1 MNELHNFTLLFLAML
16 VISTLMRVY
25 LSQRQINHV
34 KSHRAKVPESFTDKI
49 TLKDHQKAADYT
61 ISKVKFGRLPLFY
74 DVILLLIWTLGGG
87 LQWLDQNILSLGL
100 NPVFT
105 GIAVM
110 LTFTLISSLLNLPFS
125 IYNTFV
131 LEEKFGFNRTT
142 VKTFITD
149 MLKGSLLGAVIGIPL
164 LYVILW
170 LMEQSGDQW
179 WIYAWMVISGFS
191 LFMMWVYP
199 TWIAPIF
206 NKFEPLE
213 EGETLNRITS
223 LLNRCGFNSN
233 GIFVI
238 DGSKR
243 SSHGNAYFSG
253 FGRNKRIVFFDTL
266 LKMLSDDELEAVL
279 AHELGHFKKKHI
291 IKGMAISFATT
302 LLGLALLA
310 WLMKTEWFYTALG
323 IQQASTYMALLLFT
337 LVMPVFTFAF
347 QPVFSIFSR
356 KNEFEADA
364 FAAEQTEAKYL
375 IHALVG
381 LYREN
386 ASTLTPDP
394 MYSAFYDS
402 HPPAPVR
409 IAHLNAHAGA

>member
-1 MNELHNFTLLFLAML
+1 MNDLHIFTLLFLTML
-16 VISTLMRVY
+16 LLSTLMRLY

-34 KSHRAKVPESFTDKI
+34 SRHRETVPESFAENI
-49 TLKDHQKAADYT
+49 SLQDHQKAADYT
-61 ISKVKFGRLPLFY
+61 TTKVKFGRLPLFY
-74 DVILLLIWTLGGG
+74 EVLLLLIWTLGGG
-87 LQWLDQNILSLGL
+87 LDWLDRNILTLGL
-100 NPVFT
+100 SPIMTGITVILVFT
-105 GIAVM
+105 
-110 LTFTLISSLLNLPFS
+110 FISSLLDLPFTL
-125 IYNTFV
+125 YNTFV
-131 LEEKFGFNRTT
+131 IEEKFGFNRTA
-142 VKTFITD
+142 VKTFIAD
-149 MLKGSLLGAVIGIPL
+149 MAKGSLLGLVIGVPL

-170 LMEQSGDQW
+170 LMEQAGDQW
-179 WIYAWMVISGFS
+179 WIYTWLVISGFS
-191 LFMMWVYP
+191 LIMMWLYP
-199 TWIAPIF
+199 TVIAPIF

-213 EGETLNRITS
+213 EGETLNRIKN
-223 LLNRCGFNSN
+223 LLERCGFNSN
-233 GIFVI
+233 GVFVI

-302 LLGLALLA
+302 LLALAVLA
-310 WLMKTEWFYTALG
+310 WLMKAEWFYSALG
-323 IQQASTYMALLLFT
+323 ISQPSTYMALLLFT
-337 LVMPVFTFAF
+337 IVMPVFTFVF
-347 QPVFSIFSR
+347 QPLFSIFSR

-364 FAAEQTEAKYL
+364 FAAEQTDAKHL

-386 ASTLTPDP
+386 ANTLTPDP
-394 MYSAFYDS
+394 LYSAFYDS

-409 IAHLNAHAGA
+409 IAHLSA

>member
-1 MNELHNFTLLFLAML
+1 MSEIHNFTLLFLTML
-16 VISTLMRVY
+16 VISTLMRIY

-34 KSHRAKVPESFTDKI
+34 SQNRTKVPDTFSDKI
-49 TLKDHQKAADYT
+49 TLEEHQKAADYT
-61 ISKVKFGRLPLFY
+61 TAKVRFGRLPLFY
-74 DVILLLIWTLGGG
+74 EIVLLLIWTLGGG
-87 LQWLDQNILSLGL
+87 LDWLDTTIITLEF
-100 NPVFT
+100 NPIVT
-105 GIAVM
+105 GIFVI
-110 LTFTLISSLLNLPFS
+110 LTYTIISSLLDLPFS

-142 VKTFITD
+142 VKTFIID
-149 MLKGSLLGAVIGIPL
+149 MLKGSALGLLIAVPL
-164 LYVILW
+164 LYIVLW
-170 LMEQSGDQW
+170 LMEQAGEQW
-179 WIYAWMVISGFS
+179 WLYTWLVISGFS
-191 LFMMWVYP
+191 IFMMWVYP
-199 TWIAPIF
+199 SWIAPIF

-213 EGETLNRITS
+213 KGETLDRITN
-223 LLNRCGFNSN
+223 LLTRCGFNSN
-233 GIFVI
+233 GIYVI

-266 LKMLSDDELEAVL
+266 LKILSDDELEAVL

-302 LLGLALLA
+302 LFALAILA
-310 WLMKTEWFYTALG
+310 WLMKAEWFYTALG
-323 IQQASTYMALLLFT
+323 VSHASTYMALLLFT

-347 QPVFSIFSR
+347 QPLFSIFSR

-364 FAAEQTEAKYL
+364 FAAEQTDAKHL
-375 IHALVG
+375 IKALVD

-386 ASTLTPDP
+386 ANTLTPDP
-394 MYSAFYDS
+394 LYSAFYDS

-409 IAHLNAHAGA
+409 IAHLNAQV

>member
-16 VISTLMRVY
+16 AISTLMRLY

-34 KSHRAKVPESFTDKI
+34 ESHRAEVPESFADKI
-49 TLKDHQKAADYT
+49 SLEDHQKAADYT

-74 DVILLLIWTLGGG
+74 DLTLLLIWTLGGG

-100 NPVFT
+100 NPIFT

-110 LTFTLISSLLNLPFS
+110 LAFTLISSLLDLPFS
-125 IYNTFV
+125 IYSTFV

-142 VKTFITD
+142 IKTFITD
-149 MLKGSLLGAVIGIPL
+149 MFKGSLLGAAIGIPL

-179 WIYAWMVISGFS
+179 WIYAWMVISVFS
-191 LFMMWVYP
+191 LFMMWIYP

-323 IQQASTYMALLLFT
+323 IEQASTYMALLLFT

-364 FAAEQTEAKYL
+364 FAAEQTDAKYL

-409 IAHLNAHAGA
+409 IAHLNAQ

>member
-16 VISTLMRVY
+16 LISTLMRLY

-34 KSHRAKVPESFTDKI
+34 RKHRDQVPESFADKI
-49 TLKDHQKAADYT
+49 TLAEHQKAADYT
-61 ISKVKFGRLPLFY
+61 TTKVKFGRLPLFY
-74 DVILLLIWTLGGG
+74 EVALLLIWTLGGG
-87 LQWLDQNILSLGL
+87 LDWLDKNILAFDLG
-100 NPVFT
+100 PIVT
-105 GIAVM
+105 GIVVILA
-110 LTFTLISSLLNLPFS
+110 FTLISSLLDLPFS

-131 LEEKFGFNRTT
+131 IEEKFGFNRTT
-142 VKTFITD
+142 IKTFVID
-149 MLKGSLLGAVIGIPL
+149 MLKGSLLGLLLGVPL
-164 LYVILW
+164 LFIVLW
-170 LMEQSGDQW
+170 LMQQAGDQW
-179 WIYAWMVISGFS
+179 WLYTWVVISGFS
-191 LFMMWVYP
+191 LFMMWIYP

-213 EGETLNRITS
+213 EGETLKRITG
-223 LLNRCGFNSN
+223 LLKRCGFSSN
-233 GIFVI
+233 GVFVI

-291 IKGMAISFATT
+291 FKGILISFATT
-302 LLGLALLA
+302 LVALAVLA
-310 WLMKTEWFYTALG
+310 WLMKAQWFYSSLG
-323 IQQASTYMALLLFT
+323 ISQSSTYMALLLFT

-347 QPVFSIFSR
+347 QPLFSIFSR

-364 FAAEQTEAKYL
+364 FAAQQTDASHL
-375 IHALVG
+375 VQALVD

-386 ASTLTPDP
+386 ANTLTPDP
-394 MYSAFYDS
+394 LYSAFYDS

-409 IAHLNAHAGA
+409 IAHLNAQA

>member
-1 MNELHNFTLLFLAML
+1 MSELHNFTLLFLAML
-16 VISTLMRVY
+16 IISTLIRLY
-25 LSQRQINHV
+25 LSQRQINHIAEN
-34 KSHRAKVPESFTDKI
+34 RAEVPDSFVDKI
-49 TLKDHQKAADYT
+49 SLEDHQKAADYT
-61 ISKVKFGRLPLFY
+61 TTKVKFGRLPLAY
-74 DVILLLIWTLGGG
+74 EVALMLIWTLGGG
-87 LQWLDQNILSLGL
+87 LQWLDQNILAFDL
-100 NPVFT
+100 NPILT
-105 GIAVM
+105 GIAVI
-110 LTFTLISSLLNLPFS
+110 LAFTFISAALDLPFS
-125 IYNTFV
+125 IYSTFV
-131 LEEKFGFNRTT
+131 IEEKFGFNRTT
-142 VKTFITD
+142 IKTFITD
-149 MLKGSLLGAVIGIPL
+149 MIKGSLLGLAIGLPL

-170 LMEQSGDQW
+170 LMEQTGDQW
-179 WIYAWMVISGFS
+179 WIYTWLVISGFS
-191 LFMMWVYP
+191 LFMMWIYP

-223 LLNRCGFNSN
+223 LLKRCGFNSN

-291 IKGMAISFATT
+291 IKGMAISFGTT
-302 LLGLALLA
+302 LLGLAVLA
-310 WLMKTEWFYTALG
+310 WLMKAPWFYTSLG
-323 IQQASTYMALLLFT
+323 IEQASTYMALLLFT
-337 LVMPVFTFAF
+337 LILPVFTFVF
-347 QPVFSIFSR
+347 QPLFSIFSR

-364 FAAEQTEAKYL
+364 FAAEQTDAKYL
-375 IHALVG
+375 VRALVG

-386 ASTLTPDP
+386 ANTLTPDP
-394 MYSAFYDS
+394 VYSAFYDS

-409 IAHLNAHAGA
+409 IAHLNAHA

>member
-1 MNELHNFTLLFLAML
+1 MNELHIFTLLFLAML
-16 VISTLMRVY
+16 LISTLMRLY
-25 LSQRQINHV
+25 LSQRQIKYV
-34 KSHRAKVPESFTDKI
+34 SQHRAQVPDSFAENI
-49 TLKDHQKAADYT
+49 SLEDHQKAADYT
-61 ISKVKFGRLPLFY
+61 TTKVKFGRLPLFY
-74 DVILLLIWTLGGG
+74 EIALLLIWTLGGG
-87 LQWLDQNILSLGL
+87 LQWLDQNILALDL
-100 NPVFT
+100 NPILTGISVILVFT
-105 GIAVM
+105 
-110 LTFTLISSLLNLPFS
+110 FISSMLDLPFS
-125 IYNTFV
+125 IYSTFV
-131 LEEKFGFNRTT
+131 IEEKFGFNRTT
-142 VKTFITD
+142 IKTFITD
-149 MLKGSLLGAVIGIPL
+149 MLKGSLLGLAIGVPL

-170 LMEQSGDQW
+170 LMERAGEQW
-179 WIYAWMVISGFS
+179 WLYTWLVISGFS

-213 EGETLNRITS
+213 KGETLNRITN
-223 LLNRCGFNSN
+223 LLERCGFNSN

-291 IKGMAISFATT
+291 IKGILISFATT
-302 LLGLALLA
+302 LIGLALLA
-310 WLMKTEWFYTALG
+310 WLMKAEWFYTSLG
-323 IQQASTYMALLLFT
+323 VSNASTYMALLLFT
-337 LVMPVFTFAF
+337 LILPVFTFVL
-347 QPVFSIFSR
+347 QPLLSIFSR

-364 FAAEQTEAKYL
+364 FAAQQTDAKYL
-375 IHALVG
+375 IQALVG

-394 MYSAFYDS
+394 LYSAFYDS

-409 IAHLNAHAGA
+409 IAHLNAHA

>member
-16 VISTLMRVY
+16 LLSTVMRVY

-34 KSHRAKVPESFTDKI
+34 SQNRAKVPESFADNI
-49 TLKDHQKAADYT
+49 SLEDHQKAADYT
-61 ISKVKFGRLPLFY
+61 TAKVKFGRLPLFY
-74 DVILLLIWTLGGG
+74 DVILLLLWTLGGG
-87 LQWLDQNILSLGL
+87 LDWLDKNLITLELSPIL
-100 NPVFT
+100 T
-105 GIAVM
+105 GIAVILVYTFISAM
-110 LTFTLISSLLNLPFS
+110 LDLPFS
-125 IYNTFV
+125 IYSTFV
-131 LEEKFGFNRTT
+131 IEEKFGFNRTT
-142 VKTFITD
+142 VKTFIID
-149 MLKGSLLGAVIGIPL
+149 MFKGSVLGLVMGIPL

-170 LMEQSGDQW
+170 LMEQAGDPW
-179 WIYAWMVISGFS
+179 WLYAWLVISGFS
-191 LFMMWVYP
+191 VFMMWVYP

-223 LLNRCGFNSN
+223 LLQRCGFSSN

-291 IKGMAISFATT
+291 IKGMVISFSTT
-302 LLGLALLA
+302 LLALAVLA
-310 WLMKTEWFYTALG
+310 WLMKSEWFYTALG
-323 IQQASTYMALLLFT
+323 ISNASTYMALLLFA

-347 QPVFSIFSR
+347 QPLFSIFSR

-364 FAAEQTEAKYL
+364 FAAEQTDAKYL

-386 ASTLTPDP
+386 ANTLTPDP
-394 MYSAFYDS
+394 IYSAFYDS

-409 IAHLNAHAGA
+409 IAQLNAQI

>member
-1 MNELHNFTLLFLAML
+1 MNEFHNFTLLFLAML
-16 VISTLMRVY
+16 LISTLMRLY
-25 LSQRQINHV
+25 LSQRQINYV
-34 KSHRAKVPESFTDKI
+34 EKHRAKVPDSFADKI
-49 TLKDHQKAADYT
+49 TLEDHQKAADYT
-61 ISKVKFGRLPLFY
+61 TAKVKFGRLPLFY
-74 DVILLLIWTLGGG
+74 EIVLILMWTLGGG
-87 LQWLDQNILSLGL
+87 LQWLDTNVITLGL
-100 NPVFT
+100 DPILTGITVILVFT
-105 GIAVM
+105 FM
-110 LTFTLISSLLNLPFS
+110 SSLLDLPFS
-125 IYNTFV
+125 LYSTFV
-131 LEEKFGFNRTT
+131 IEEKFGFNRTT
-142 VKTFITD
+142 IKTFIID
-149 MLKGSLLGAVIGIPL
+149 LLKASLLGLAIGIPL

-170 LMEQSGDQW
+170 LMQQTGEQW
-179 WIYAWMVISGFS
+179 WIYTWLVISGFS

-223 LLNRCGFNSN
+223 LLERCGFNSN

-302 LLGLALLA
+302 LLALAVLA
-310 WLMKTEWFYTALG
+310 WLMKAEWFYTSLG
-323 IQQASTYMALLLFT
+323 VTQPSTYMALLLFM
-337 LVMPVFTFAF
+337 LVMPVFSFAF
-347 QPVFSIFSR
+347 QPLFSIFSR

-364 FAAEQTEAKYL
+364 FAAEQTDARHL

-394 MYSAFYDS
+394 IYSAFYDS

-409 IAHLNAHAGA
+409 IAHLNAHA

>member
-1 MNELHNFTLLFLAML
+1 MNEFHNFTLLFLAML
-16 VISTLMRVY
+16 AISTVMRLY

-34 KSHRAKVPESFTDKI
+34 AENRASVPDSFSDKI
-49 TLKDHQKAADYT
+49 TLEDHQKAADYT
-61 ISKVKFGRLPLFY
+61 TTKVKFGRLPLFY
-74 DVILLLIWTLGGG
+74 EIILLLAWTLGGG
-87 LQWLDQNILSLGL
+87 LQWLDQNILTLELSPIL
-100 NPVFT
+100 T
-105 GIAVM
+105 GISVI
-110 LTFTLISSLLNLPFS
+110 LVYTFISSLLDLPFS

-131 LEEKFGFNRTT
+131 IEEKFGFNRTT
-142 VKTFITD
+142 IKTFIVD
-149 MLKGSLLGAVIGIPL
+149 MVKGSVLGLVIAVPL
-164 LYVILW
+164 LYIILW
-170 LMEQSGDQW
+170 LMEQTGDQW
-179 WIYAWMVISGFS
+179 WIYTWMVISGFS

-206 NKFEPLE
+206 NKFEPLA

-223 LLNRCGFNSN
+223 LLTRCGFNSN

-291 IKGMAISFATT
+291 IKGMFISFSTT
-302 LLGLALLA
+302 LLALALLA
-310 WLMKTEWFYTALG
+310 WLMKAEWFYTALG
-323 IQQASTYMALLLFT
+323 VSQASTYMALLLFA
-337 LVMPVFTFAF
+337 LVMPVFTFVF
-347 QPVFSIFSR
+347 QPLFSIFSR

-364 FAAEQTEAKYL
+364 FAAEQTDAKYL
-375 IHALVG
+375 INALVG

-394 MYSAFYDS
+394 LYSAFYDS

-409 IAHLNAHAGA
+409 IAHLNAQA

>member
-1 MNELHNFTLLFLAML
+1 MNELHIFTLLFLAML
-16 VISTLMRVY
+16 LISTLMRLY
-25 LSQRQINHV
+25 LSQRQINYV
-34 KSHRAKVPESFTDKI
+34 SQHRAKVPDSFAENI
-49 TLKDHQKAADYT
+49 SLEDHQKAADYT
-61 ISKVKFGRLPLFY
+61 TAKVKFGRLPLFY
-74 DVILLLIWTLGGG
+74 EVALILFWTLGGG
-87 LQWLDQNILSLGL
+87 LQWLDQNILALDLHPILTGIMVIL
-100 NPVFT
+100 VFT
-105 GIAVM
+105 
-110 LTFTLISSLLNLPFS
+110 FISSILDLPFS
-125 IYNTFV
+125 IYSTFV
-131 LEEKFGFNRTT
+131 IEEKFGFNRTT
-142 VKTFITD
+142 IKTFISD
-149 MLKGSLLGAVIGIPL
+149 MLKGSLLGLAIGVPL
-164 LYVILW
+164 IYIILW
-170 LMEQSGDQW
+170 LMEQAGDQW
-179 WIYAWMVISGFS
+179 WLYTWLVISGFS

-213 EGETLNRITS
+213 EGDTLNRITR
-223 LLNRCGFNSN
+223 LLQRCGFNSN

-291 IKGMAISFATT
+291 IKGILISFATT
-302 LLGLALLA
+302 LVGLALLA
-310 WLMKTEWFYTALG
+310 WLMKAEWFYTALG
-323 IQQASTYMALLLFT
+323 VTQTSTYMALLLFT
-337 LVMPVFTFAF
+337 LIMPVFTFVF
-347 QPVFSIFSR
+347 QPLFSIFSR

-364 FAAEQTEAKYL
+364 FAAEQTDAKYL
-375 IHALVG
+375 INALVG

-409 IAHLNAHAGA
+409 IAHLNAHA

>member
-1 MNELHNFTLLFLAML
+1 MNELHNFTLFFLAML
-16 VISTLMRVY
+16 LASTLMRVY
-25 LSQRQINHV
+25 LSQRQINHIAQN
-34 KSHRAKVPESFTDKI
+34 RAKVPDSFADKI
-49 TLKDHQKAADYT
+49 PLEDHQKAADYT
-61 ISKVKFGRLPLFY
+61 TTKVKFGRLPLFY

-87 LQWLDQNILSLGL
+87 LEWLNTNVLALSINPIL
-100 NPVFT
+100 T
-105 GIAVM
+105 GIAVI
-110 LTFTLISSLLNLPFS
+110 LVYTFISSMLDLPFS
-125 IYNTFV
+125 IYSTFV
-131 LEEKFGFNRTT
+131 IEEKFGFNRTT
-142 VKTFITD
+142 VKTFIID
-149 MLKGSLLGAVIGIPL
+149 MLKGSVLGLVIAVPL

-170 LMEQSGDQW
+170 LMEQAGDQW
-179 WIYAWMVISGFS
+179 WIYTWMVISGFS

-266 LKMLSDDELEAVL
+266 LKMLDDDELEAVL

-291 IKGMAISFATT
+291 IKGILISFATT
-302 LLGLALLA
+302 LIALAVLA
-310 WLMKTEWFYTALG
+310 WLMKAEWFYTSLG
-323 IQQASTYMALLLFT
+323 ISQPSTYMALLLFA

-364 FAAEQTEAKYL
+364 FAAEQTDAKHL

-386 ASTLTPDP
+386 ANTLTPDP
-394 MYSAFYDS
+394 LYSAFYDS

-409 IAHLNAHAGA
+409 IAHLNAQA

>member
-1 MNELHNFTLLFLAML
+1 MNELHNFTLLFLVML
-16 VISTLMRVY
+16 VISTLMRLY
-25 LSQRQINHV
+25 LSQRQVNHIE
-34 KSHRAKVPESFTDKI
+34 KHRAEVPESFADKI
-49 TLKDHQKAADYT
+49 TLEDHQKAADYT
-61 ISKVKFGRLPLFY
+61 TAKVKFGRLPLFY
-74 DVILLLIWTLGGG
+74 EVILLLAWTLGGG
-87 LQWLDQNILSLGL
+87 LQWLDQNILALGL
-100 NPVFT
+100 NPIVT
-105 GIAVM
+105 GIIVILAFSIISAM
-110 LTFTLISSLLNLPFS
+110 LDLPFS
-125 IYNTFV
+125 IYSTFV
-131 LEEKFGFNRTT
+131 IEEKFGFNRTT

-149 MLKGSLLGAVIGIPL
+149 MIKGSLLGAVIGIPL

-170 LMEQSGDQW
+170 LMEQTGDQW
-179 WIYAWMVISGFS
+179 WLYAWLVISGFS

-253 FGRNKRIVFFDTL
+253 FGRKKRIVLFDTL
-266 LKMLSDDELEAVL
+266 LKLLSDDELEAVL

-302 LLGLALLA
+302 LLALAILA
-310 WLMKTEWFYTALG
+310 WLMKTEWFYTSLG
-323 IQQASTYMALLLFT
+323 ISQASTYIALLLFT
-337 LVMPVFTFAF
+337 LVMPVFTFVL
-347 QPVFSIFSR
+347 QPLFSVFSR

-381 LYREN
+381 MYREN

-394 MYSAFYDS
+394 IYSAFYDS

-409 IAHLNAHAGA
+409 IAHLDAHA

>member
-1 MNELHNFTLLFLAML
+1 MDQLHNFTLLFLAML
-16 VISTLMRVY
+16 LISTLMRLY
-25 LSQRQINHV
+25 LSQRQINYV
-34 KSHRAKVPESFTDKI
+34 AKHRARVPDSFADKI
-49 TLKDHQKAADYT
+49 SLEDHQKAADYT
-61 ISKVKFGRLPLFY
+61 TAKVKFGRLPLAY
-74 DVILLLIWTLGGG
+74 EVALLLIWTLGGG
-87 LQWLDQNILSLGL
+87 LQWLDQTILSLNL
-100 NPVFT
+100 DPILT
-105 GIAVM
+105 GIAVI
-110 LTFTLISSLLNLPFS
+110 LAFTFISAALDLPFS
-125 IYNTFV
+125 IYSTFV
-131 LEEKFGFNRTT
+131 IEEKFGFNRTT
-142 VKTFITD
+142 VKTFLID
-149 MLKGSLLGAVIGIPL
+149 MIKGSLLGMAIGIPL

-170 LMEQSGDQW
+170 LMQQTGDQW
-179 WIYAWMVISGFS
+179 WIYTWLVISGFS

-223 LLNRCGFNSN
+223 LLSRCGFNSN

-291 IKGMAISFATT
+291 IKGMVISFATT
-302 LLGLALLA
+302 LLGLAVLA
-310 WLMKTEWFYTALG
+310 WLMKADWFYTALG
-323 IQQASTYMALLLFT
+323 VQQPSTYMALLLFT
-337 LVMPVFTFAF
+337 LVLPVFTFVF
-347 QPVFSIFSR
+347 QPLFSIFSR

-364 FAAEQTEAKYL
+364 FAAEQTDAKHL

-394 MYSAFYDS
+394 VYSAFYDS

-409 IAHLNAHAGA
+409 IARLGAYAQ

>member
-1 MNELHNFTLLFLAML
+1 MNELHIFTLLFLAML
-16 VISTLMRVY
+16 FISTLMRLY
-25 LSQRQINHV
+25 LSQRQINYI
-34 KSHRAKVPESFTDKI
+34 SQHRAKVPDSFSKNI
-49 TLKDHQKAADYT
+49 TLEDHHKAADYT
-61 ISKVKFGRLPLFY
+61 TAKVKFGRLPLFY
-74 DVILLLIWTLGGG
+74 EVILLLVWTLGGG
-87 LQWLDQNILSLGL
+87 LQWLDQNILALDL
-100 NPVFT
+100 NPIMT
-105 GIAVM
+105 GISVI
-110 LTFTLISSLLNLPFS
+110 LVFSFISSLLELPFS
-125 IYNTFV
+125 LYSTFV
-131 LEEKFGFNRTT
+131 IEEKFGFNRTT
-142 VKTFITD
+142 IKTFISD
-149 MLKGSLLGAVIGIPL
+149 MIKGSLLGLAIGVPL

-170 LMEQSGDQW
+170 LMEQTGDLW
-179 WIYAWMVISGFS
+179 WIYTWLVISGFS
-191 LFMMWVYP
+191 VFMMWVYP

-213 EGETLNRITS
+213 EGETLNRITN
-223 LLNRCGFNSN
+223 LLQRCGFNSN

-291 IKGMAISFATT
+291 IKGILISFTTT
-302 LLGLALLA
+302 LIGLAVLA
-310 WLMKTEWFYTALG
+310 WLMKAEWFYSALG
-323 IQQASTYMALLLFT
+323 VNQASTYMALLLFT
-337 LVMPVFTFAF
+337 LVMPAFTFIF
-347 QPVFSIFSR
+347 QPLFSIFSR

-364 FAAEQTEAKYL
+364 FAAEQTDAKYL

-386 ASTLTPDP
+386 ANTLTPDP
-394 MYSAFYDS
+394 LYSAFYDS

-409 IAHLNAHAGA
+409 IAQLNALT

>member
-1 MNELHNFTLLFLAML
+1 MDPSHNFTLLFLAML
-16 VISTLMRVY
+16 AVSTLMRLY
-25 LSQRQINHV
+25 LSQRQINYV
-34 KSHRAKVPESFTDKI
+34 AKHRAKVPDSFADKI
-49 TLKDHQKAADYT
+49 SLEDHQKAADYT
-61 ISKVKFGRLPLFY
+61 TAKVKFGRLPLAY
-74 DVILLLIWTLGGG
+74 EVALLLIWTLGGG
-87 LQWLDQNILSLGL
+87 LQWLDQTILALEL
-100 NPVFT
+100 DPILT
-105 GIAVM
+105 GIAVI
-110 LTFTLISSLLNLPFS
+110 LAFTFISAALDLPFS
-125 IYNTFV
+125 IYSTFV
-131 LEEKFGFNRTT
+131 IEEKFGFNRTT

-149 MLKGSLLGAVIGIPL
+149 MIKGSLLGMAIGVPL

-170 LMEQSGDQW
+170 LMQQTGDLW
-179 WIYAWMVISGFS
+179 WIYTWLVISGFS

-223 LLNRCGFNSN
+223 LLSRCGFNSN

-302 LLGLALLA
+302 LLGLAVLA
-310 WLMKTEWFYTALG
+310 WLMKAEWFYTALG
-323 IQQASTYMALLLFT
+323 VPHASTYMALLLFT
-337 LVMPVFTFAF
+337 LVLPVFTFVF
-347 QPVFSIFSR
+347 QPLFSIFSR

-364 FAAEQTEAKYL
+364 FAAEQTDAKHL

-394 MYSAFYDS
+394 VYSAFYDS

-409 IAHLNAHAGA
+409 IARLNAYA

>member
-1 MNELHNFTLLFLAML
+1 MNELHNFTLLFLTML
-16 VISTLMRVY
+16 AISTLMRIY
-25 LSQRQINHV
+25 LSHRQLKYV
-34 KSHRAKVPESFTDKI
+34 AQHRAAVPEFFADKI
-49 TLKDHQKAADYT
+49 TLEEHQKAADYT
-61 ISKVKFGRLPLFY
+61 STKVKFGRLPMFY
-74 DVILLLIWTLGGG
+74 EIALLLIWTLGGG
-87 LQWLDQNILSLGL
+87 LEWLDQNIIALELG
-100 NPVFT
+100 PIIT
-105 GIAVM
+105 GIAVI
-110 LTFTLISSLLNLPFS
+110 LTFTLISALLDLPFS
-125 IYNTFV
+125 IYSTFV
-131 LEEKFGFNRTT
+131 IEEKFGFNRTT

-149 MLKGSLLGAVIGIPL
+149 MFKGSLLGLIIGVPL
-164 LYVILW
+164 LFVILW
-170 LMEQSGDQW
+170 LMEQAGEQW
-179 WIYAWMVISGFS
+179 WLYTWLVISGFS

-213 EGETLNRITS
+213 EGETLNRITD
-223 LLNRCGFNSN
+223 LLERCGFNSN

-253 FGRNKRIVFFDTL
+253 FGKNKRIVFFDTL

-291 IKGMAISFATT
+291 IKGMAISFSTT

-310 WLMKTEWFYTALG
+310 WLMKAEWFYTALG
-323 IQQASTYMALLLFT
+323 ITHASTYMALLLFT
-337 LVMPVFTFAF
+337 IVLPVFTFAF
-347 QPVFSIFSR
+347 QPLLSIFSR

-364 FAAEQTEAKYL
+364 FAAEQTEARYL

-394 MYSAFYDS
+394 WYSAFYDS

-409 IAHLNAHAGA
+409 IAHLNAHA

>member
-1 MNELHNFTLLFLAML
+1 
-16 VISTLMRVY
+16 MRLY
-25 LSQRQINHV
+25 LSQRQINYV
-34 KSHRAKVPESFTDKI
+34 SQHREKVPDSFTDNI
-49 TLKDHQKAADYT
+49 SLKDHQKAADYT
-61 ISKVKFGRLPLFY
+61 TTKVKFGRLPLFY
-74 DVILLLIWTLGGG
+74 EVALLLIWTLGGG
-87 LQWLDQNILSLGL
+87 LEWLDQNILAYDL
-100 NPVFT
+100 NPIAT
-105 GIAVM
+105 GIAVI
-110 LTFTLISSLLNLPFS
+110 LIYSFISAALDLPFS
-125 IYNTFV
+125 IYSTFV
-131 LEEKFGFNRTT
+131 IEEKFGFNKTT
-142 VKTFITD
+142 IKTFITD
-149 MLKGSLLGAVIGIPL
+149 MIKGSALGMIIGVPL

-170 LMEQSGDQW
+170 LMEQAGEQW
-179 WIYAWMVISGFS
+179 WIYTWLVLSSFS
-191 LFMMWVYP
+191 LLMMWIYP

-213 EGETLNRITS
+213 EGETLDRITN

-266 LKMLSDDELEAVL
+266 LKMLNDDELEAVL

-291 IKGMAISFATT
+291 IKGMFISFGTT
-302 LLGLALLA
+302 LFALAVLA
-310 WLMKTEWFYTALG
+310 WLMKAEWFYTSLG
-323 IQQASTYMALLLFT
+323 ISQTSTYMALLLFT
-337 LVMPVFTFAF
+337 LVTPVFTFAF
-347 QPVFSIFSR
+347 QPIFSIFSR

-364 FAAEQTEAKYL
+364 FAAEQTDAKYL
-375 IHALVG
+375 IQALVG

-394 MYSAFYDS
+394 LYSAFYDS

-409 IAHLNAHAGA
+409 IAHLNAQA

>member
-1 MNELHNFTLLFLAML
+1 MNEFHNFTLLFLAML
-16 VISTLMRVY
+16 AISTLMRLY

-34 KSHRAKVPESFTDKI
+34 AKNRANVPDSFSDKI
-49 TLKDHQKAADYT
+49 TLEDHQKAADYT
-61 ISKVKFGRLPLFY
+61 TTKVKFGRLPLFY
-74 DVILLLIWTLGGG
+74 EIILLLAWTLGGG
-87 LQWLDQNILSLGL
+87 LEWLDQNILTLELSPIL
-100 NPVFT
+100 T
-105 GIAVM
+105 GISVI
-110 LTFTLISSLLNLPFS
+110 LVYTLISSLLDLPFS

-131 LEEKFGFNRTT
+131 IEEKFGFNRTT
-142 VKTFITD
+142 IKTFIID
-149 MLKGSLLGAVIGIPL
+149 MIKGSVLGLVIAVPL

-170 LMEQSGDQW
+170 LMEQTGDQW
-179 WIYAWMVISGFS
+179 WIYTWMVISGFS
-191 LFMMWVYP
+191 IFMMWVYP

-206 NKFEPLE
+206 NKFEPLA
-213 EGETLNRITS
+213 EGETLNRITN
-223 LLNRCGFNSN
+223 LLTRCGFNSN

-291 IKGMAISFATT
+291 IKGMFISFSTT
-302 LLGLALLA
+302 LVALAILA
-310 WLMKTEWFYTALG
+310 WLMKAEWFYTALG
-323 IQQASTYMALLLFT
+323 VSQASTYMALLLFA
-337 LVMPVFTFAF
+337 LVMPVFTFIF
-347 QPVFSIFSR
+347 QPLFSIFSR

-364 FAAEQTEAKYL
+364 FAAEQTDAKHL
-375 IHALVG
+375 INALVD

-386 ASTLTPDP
+386 ANTLTPDP
-394 MYSAFYDS
+394 LYSAFYDS

-409 IAHLNAHAGA
+409 IAHLNAQI

>member
-1 MNELHNFTLLFLAML
+1 MSDLHNFTLLFLAML
-16 VISTLMRVY
+16 LISTIMRLY
-25 LSQRQINHV
+25 LSQRQINTV
-34 KSHRAKVPESFTDKI
+34 TKNRNQVPDTFADKI
-49 TLKDHQKAADYT
+49 SLEDHQKAADYT
-61 ISKVKFGRLPLFY
+61 TTKVKFGRLPLFY
-74 DVILLLIWTLGGG
+74 DIALLLIWTLGGG
-87 LQWLDQNILSLGL
+87 LEWLDQNILALDL
-100 NPVFT
+100 NPIMT
-105 GIAVM
+105 GIAVI
-110 LTFTLISSLLNLPFS
+110 LVYTFISSLLDLPFS
-125 IYNTFV
+125 LYDTFV
-131 LEEKFGFNRTT
+131 IEEKFGFNRTT
-142 VKTFITD
+142 IKTFFID
-149 MLKGSLLGAVIGIPL
+149 MLKGSALGLAIGVPL

-170 LMEQSGDQW
+170 LMEKSGDQW
-179 WIYAWMVISGFS
+179 WIYTWLVISGFS

-199 TWIAPIF
+199 TWIAPLF

-223 LLNRCGFNSN
+223 LLTRCGFNSN

-266 LKMLSDDELEAVL
+266 LKMLNDDELEAVL

-291 IKGMAISFATT
+291 IKGMIISFSTT
-302 LLGLALLA
+302 LIGLGVLA
-310 WLMKTEWFYTALG
+310 WLMKEDWFYSALG
-323 IQQASTYMALLLFT
+323 VSQPSTYMALLLFT

-347 QPVFSIFSR
+347 QPLFSLFSR

-364 FAAEQTEAKYL
+364 FAAEQTDAKYL
-375 IHALVG
+375 IQALVG

-386 ASTLTPDP
+386 ANTLTPDP
-394 MYSAFYDS
+394 LYSAFYDS

-409 IAHLNAHAGA
+409 IAHLNTHA